1 MRIRAVEEQDRGE
14 WLRLR
19 CALWPVGESTHEA
32 EIDRFYSG
40 TLVEPEAVL
49 VADDGGRLQGF
60 AELSIRA
67 YAEGCG
73 TDRVAYLEGWYV
85 EPTARNGGVGRA
97 LVSAAEEWARRQDCT
112 EFASDAELD
121 NEGSARAH
129 VACGFEEVGRLRCFR
144 KAL

>member
-1 MRIRAVEEQDRGE
+1 MTD
-14 WLRLR
+14 
-19 CALWPVGESTHEA
+19 
-32 EIDRFYSG
+32 IDRFYSG
-40 TLVEPEAVL
+40 TLLEPEGVL
-49 VADDGGRLQGF
+49 VADDGDQLHGF

-67 YAEGCG
+67 YAEGCS

-85 EPTARNGGVGRA
+85 EPAARNRGIGRA
-97 LVSAAEEWARRQDCT
+97 LVSAADEWARRQDCT
-112 EFASDAELD
+112 EFASDAELE